1 MIVKS
6 HQPRISRPI
15 NTTISESPN
24 IIYHLSMF
32 HCFKTIQNHSKP
44 SICLILFVKSHFFLG
59 LYTPSVL
66 CSTNPDQES
75 SSLAVRKLLGRLKK
89 ETQIATCR
97 VINSYATGHPIYWRY
112 KTYHT
117 TFTHIH
123 IYMYVY
129 IYIHN
134 HPYIKSMYY
143 VRAM

>member
-97 VINSYATGHPIYWRY
+97 VINSYATGNPI
-112 KTYHT
+112 KIGGIKPTILHL
-117 TFTHIH
+117 HIS